1 MSGGSCDLTP
11 GGNRNAGPM
20 GHLGLSNNLLLFAA
34 TLCPGQGQQRCAGP
48 CPRRQ
53 PRADGTPKV
62 LISLHLSHQLA
73 PLSFLW
79 KAAPPWSTWH
89 TWRCYRGNPSC
100 PSWGH
105 SVRLQACQHGLRWCP
120 VLSPWKGSWCGSGST
135 CGCTP
140 GSGWCPMERET
151 LSQPCVDTGTSQ
163 YGQPST
169 ISHTLS
175 RMKNQSSQAE
185 DWCQLTELMVP
196 DATWSWW
203 TGNPP

>member
-1 MSGGSCDLTP
+1 MSRGSSVLTP
-11 GGNRNAGPM
+11 GGYWSPGPM

-34 TLCPGQGQQRCAGP
+34 TLCPEQEQQRCAGP
-48 CPRRQ
+48 CPRKQ
-53 PRADGTPKV
+53 SRAAGTLKV

-79 KAAPPWSTWH
+79 KAAPTWSTWD
-89 TWRCYRGNPSC
+89 TWRCCHGNPSC
-100 PSWGH
+100 PSWGQ
-105 SVRLQACQHGLRWCP
+105 SVHQQACQHGRRWCP

-140 GSGWCPMERET
+140 RLGRCPVERET
-151 LSQPCVDTGTSQ
+151 LSQPCVDTGASQ
-163 YGQPST
+163 CT
-169 ISHTLS
+169 TLHLHAHLMQ
-175 RMKNQSSQAE
+175 MKNQASQAE

-196 DATWSWW
+196 DATGSWW